1 MKFLRQK
8 KELSAGTLNESDF
21 VVLNYEQLL
30 NVNGAGGGSSGGGS
44 GGPSGPS
51 SSSSSN
57 SGNLSDRGYPSSTSG
72 YNTNSSSSSSTSTGS
87 GLSQEWIN
95 STVPDQYKP
104 AAQAALQRQNEE
116 KAGVYGAP
124 TDSRRVTTGI
134 GEQTNLQN
142 NHTGVDIGATNA
154 GVKGDPIYAVADG
167 TITRNGTTGSGSTR
181 VEQTLPY
188 TNDTAVY
195 QHADFIVSEGDSVR
209 RGDIIGYMSDNGT
222 PGQVHLH
229 YEIRKDGEYANGD
242 ASKIVNPLDHM
253 PSDYYMEN
261 K

>member
-1 MKFLRQK
+1 MKFLHQNK
-8 KELSAGTLNESDF
+8 KGLNAKVFSESDF

-30 NVNGAGGGSSGGGS
+30 KVNGAGGGSSGGS
-44 GGPSGPS
+44 GPSGPS
-51 SSSSSN
+51 SSSSS
-57 SGNLSDRGYPSSTSG
+57 SST
-72 YNTNSSSSSSTSTGS
+72 SSSSSPTTSNYSSSTNDS
-87 GLSQEWIN
+87 GHLSQEWIN
-95 STVPDQYKP
+95 NNVPDQYKP
-104 AAQAALQRQNEE
+104 AAEAALQRQNEE
-116 KAGVYGAP
+116 KAGIYGAP

-142 NHTGVDIGATNA
+142 NHTGVDIGATNQ

-167 TITRNGTTGSGSTR
+167 TIKRNGTTGSGSTR

-195 QHADFIVSEGDSVR
+195 QHADFIVSEGESVR

-242 ASKIVNPLDHM
+242 ASKIVNPLEHM
-253 PSDYYMEN
+253 PSDYYMD
-261 K
+261 KK